1 MKKFARAFTLA
12 AAVAAFTAPAVAF
25 AEDAG
30 STEKKNAFG
39 RLTIDQVNELI
50 AKKDGYIFD
59 NNSKATYAKGHVPT
73 AKWVA
78 FNDLT
83 ADDLPANK
91 DAKLVFYCGDERCG
105 ACHVAARTAV
115 DLGYKN
121 VFIMPAGIAG
131 WQKAKQKL
139 EA

>member
-25 AEDAG
+25 AEEAS
-30 STEKKNAFG
+30 STEKKDAFG
-39 RLTIDQVNELI
+39 RMTIAQVNELI
-50 AKKDGYIFD
+50 AKKDGFIFD
-59 NNSKATYAKGHVPT
+59 NNSKETYAKGHVPT
-73 AKWVA
+73 AKWIA
-78 FNDLT
+78 FNDVKT
-83 ADDLPANK
+83 ADLPASK
-91 DAKLVFYCGDERCG
+91 DAKLVFYCGGERCG

-115 DLGYKN
+115 ELGYKN

>member
-12 AAVAAFTAPAVAF
+12 AAVAAFAAPSVAL
-25 AEDAG
+25 AKDVS
-30 STEKKNAFG
+30 STENKDAFG

-50 AKKDGYIFD
+50 AKKDGFIFD
-59 NNSKATYAKGHVPT
+59 NNSKETYAKGHVPT

-78 FNDLT
+78 FNDLS
-83 ADDLPANK
+83 AADLPASK

-105 ACHVAARTAV
+105 ACHVAARTAIE
-115 DLGYKN
+115 LGYKN